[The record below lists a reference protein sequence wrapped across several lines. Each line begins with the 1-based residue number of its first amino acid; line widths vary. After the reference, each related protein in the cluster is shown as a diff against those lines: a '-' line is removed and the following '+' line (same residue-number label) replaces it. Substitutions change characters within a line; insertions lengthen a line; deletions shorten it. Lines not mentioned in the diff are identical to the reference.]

1 MNQNEAAS
9 LLQAIADSI
18 SKNPGQFRFEVK
30 TIGTSATAIGGG
42 VGLSVTA
49 TGGGPGSHTIGYQ
62 SQVTGANIQIAQ
74 KEAADELIQ
83 REMALLV
90 TQIQTIADE
99 LRKQSPNHDAIRKIY
114 DSLKNTWVP
123 GVIISV
129 IGNVLTM
136 ALGIHL

>member
-1 MNQNEAAS
+1 MTPNEGAS

-18 SKNPGQFRFEVK
+18 SKNPGQFRFEVSI
-30 TIGTSATAIGGG
+30 IGTKVTSIGGG
-42 VGLSVTA
+42 IGLSVSA

-62 SQVTGANIQIAQ
+62 SQVTGANIEIAQ
-74 KEAADELIQ
+74 KTADEVIQ
-83 REMALLV
+83 REMASLV
-90 TQIQTIADE
+90 AQIQTIADE
-99 LRKQSPNHDAIRKIY
+99 LKKQSPNHDAIRKAV

-136 ALGIHL
+136 ALGIHF